1 MKHAMK
7 LALVDPKH
15 LGSIDPKH
23 SEYKELSKN
32 PQGVAQASASINL
45 REILVDPSIPDD
57 IKVKLYSQ
65 ALDRF
70 LKLGNAIDPDDSKP
84 VVVNHEPV
92 KVQTR
97 DDIQSTSKNK
107 KKKKDKLA
115 DSTLS
120 FQTPS
125 PSLSSSTPKTRKS
138 SRSKKQKRLSPDWVA
153 W

>member
-1 MKHAMK
+1 LRMKHAMK
-7 LALVDPKH
+7 LALIDPKH
-15 LGSIDPKH
+15 LGSADTKH

-32 PQGVAQASASINL
+32 PQGVAQAGASINL

-92 KVQTR
+92 KLQSR
-97 DDIQSTSKNK
+97 DDIQSKKK
-107 KKKKDKLA
+107 KKKKDKVA
-115 DSTLS
+115 DS

-125 PSLSSSTPKTRKS
+125 PSLSLQSSTPKTRKS
-138 SRSKKQKRLSPDWVA
+138 ARSKKQKKLSPDWVA

>member
-15 LGSIDPKH
+15 LGSIDTKH

-107 KKKKDKLA
+107 KKKKKDKLA
-115 DSTLS
+115 NS

-125 PSLSSSTPKTRKS
+125 PSLASSTPNTRKS

>member
-1 MKHAMK
+1 LRMKHAMK
-7 LALVDPKH
+7 LALIDPKH
-15 LGSIDPKH
+15 LGSADPKH

-32 PQGVAQASASINL
+32 PQGVAQAGASINL
-45 REILVDPSIPDD
+45 REILIDPSIPDD

-92 KVQTR
+92 KLQSR
-97 DDIQSTSKNK
+97 DDIQSKKK
-107 KKKKDKLA
+107 KKKKDKVA
-115 DSTLS
+115 DS

-125 PSLSSSTPKTRKS
+125 PSLSLQSSTPKTRKS
-138 SRSKKQKRLSPDWVA
+138 ARSKKQKKLSPDWVA

>member
-7 LALVDPKH
+7 LALIDPKH
-15 LGSIDPKH
+15 LGSADPKH
-23 SEYKELSKN
+23 SEYKELNKN
-32 PQGVAQASASINL
+32 PQGVAQAGASINL

-84 VVVNHEPV
+84 VVVNHEQQPV
-92 KVQTR
+92 KLQTR
-97 DDIQSTSKNK
+97 DDNQSK
-107 KKKKDKLA
+107 KKKKRKKE

-120 FQTPS
+120 FKTPS
-125 PSLSSSTPKTRKS
+125 PSLSSTPKTKVRKS
-138 SRSKKQKRLSPDWVA
+138 SRPKKQRQLSPGWVA